1 RKSYIVGGIH
11 MTEVQ
16 RLEDDGTEMVPIYTL
31 EQLVYRVKNNLPITK
46 KEINEYNIERPCDA
60 LYKF

>member
-1 RKSYIVGGIH
+1 

-46 KEINEYNIERPCDA
+46 KEIDEYNIKRPCDA
-60 LYKF
+60 L

>member
-1 RKSYIVGGIH
+1 

-16 RLEDDGTEMVPIYTL
+16 RLEDDGTELVPIYTL

-46 KEINEYNIERPCDA
+46 KETDEYNIERPRDA
-60 LYKF
+60 LYKNNF

>member
-1 RKSYIVGGIH
+1 
-11 MTEVQ
+11 MTEVK

-46 KEINEYNIERPCDA
+46 KEIDESNIERPRGA
-60 LYKF
+60 LYKNYF

>member
-1 RKSYIVGGIH
+1 

-46 KEINEYNIERPCDA
+46 KEIDEYNIKRPCDA
-60 LYKF
+60 LYSQVQTPV

>member
-1 RKSYIVGGIH
+1 

-31 EQLVYRVKNNLPITK
+31 EQLVYRVKNNPPITK
-46 KEINEYNIERPCDA
+46 KEIDEYNIERPCDA
-60 LYKF
+60 LYKNNF